1 MKTYIASPFFVK
13 HQRENVD
20 IIRKQIIDLGIEV
33 FSPMHDGI
41 LITKESGKKALTNAY
56 LGDIGG
62 VRDADFVTAI
72 MDYDDVNFSGELYNK
87 TNSSEI
93 RNYENRKFFGLDAG
107 TVFEIGIA
115 KGMGI
120 PIIYYIPSNVKL
132 NVMLAMAGQGYT
144 TDINKIG
151 KLIDEVIIKR
161 KPFDKKEFVKEEIIE
176 DKGIRYI

>member
-13 HQRENVD
+13 HQRDNIE
-20 IIRKQIIDLGIEV
+20 IIRKQILDLGIEV

-41 LITKESGKKALTNAY
+41 LITKNSGERAFRNAY

-62 VRDADFVTAI
+62 VRDSDFITAI
-72 MDYDDVNFSGELYNK
+72 MDYDDINFSGELYSGSNND
-87 TNSSEI
+87 TNYKE
-93 RNYENRKFFGLDAG
+93 RKFFGLDAG
-107 TVFEIGIA
+107 TVFEIGVA
-115 KGMGI
+115 KGMGM
-120 PIIYYIPSNVKL
+120 PIIFYIPSNVKL

-144 TDINKIG
+144 TYISKVG

-161 KPFDKKEFVKEEIIE
+161 QPFNKEEFVSDEIIE